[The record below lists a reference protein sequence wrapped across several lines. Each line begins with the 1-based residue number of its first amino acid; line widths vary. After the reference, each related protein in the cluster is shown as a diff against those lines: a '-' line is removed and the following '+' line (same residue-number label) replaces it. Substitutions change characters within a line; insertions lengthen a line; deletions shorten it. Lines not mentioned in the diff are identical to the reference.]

1 MKTKTKTMATNE
13 TSTEMTKK
21 DFQFFLT
28 KESGATDGYSKFVTL
43 QPVNKSTKAG
53 YYVEMSQLSKVDWT
67 AKIDDFDANTVTW
80 NYLHTF
86 GSKKEM
92 KNYKPNV
99 PGLLFNKPKLQIVLK
114 SPLLVREKYGVGSGL
129 RQIIGIFSD
138 PEVKKKFDDDRA
150 HGAAANITQTHYSTK
165 YEVVTKYLVYILDMN
180 NRRCHKTPMVLIMKG
195 LNGVNFADRLKDFE
209 RDMTECLKAVTGDN
223 TPYKMNEKFFGTCIF
238 EPDLIYS
245 REGIN
250 DTQVVWVDSYTK
262 PTYKNAEEALLWMNQ
277 LSIPAEDRASTWADQ
292 GIFDDYIN
300 MHSLMEQKDTGGA
313 YGLAPGVEVKPNDR
327 AAALPSA
334 DADGVI
340 AEVMAT
346 GEDASL

>member
-1 MKTKTKTMATNE
+1 MKIKETMANE

-28 KESGATDGYSKFVTL
+28 KEAGATDGYSKFVTM
-43 QPVNKSTKAG
+43 QPVNKSDKAG
-53 YYVEMSQLSKVDWT
+53 YFVQMDQLSKIDWT

-86 GSKKEM
+86 GTKKDI
-92 KNYKPNV
+92 KSYRPNI
-99 PGLLFNKPKLQIVLK
+99 PGLLFNKPKIQIVLR
-114 SPLLVREKYGVGSGL
+114 SPLLVREKHNIGSGL
-129 RQIIGIFSD
+129 RQIIGTFND
-138 PEVKKKFDDDRA
+138 PEVKKKFDDDK
-150 HGAAANITQTHYSTK
+150 GQIAAASITNSHYSSK

-195 LNGVNFADRLKDFE
+195 LNGVNFADRLKEFE
-209 RDMTECLKAVTGDN
+209 KDMTECLKTVTGDS

-245 REGIN
+245 REGMN

-262 PTYKNAEEALLWMNQ
+262 PIYKTAEEALMWMNQ
-277 LSIPAEDRASTWADQ
+277 LSIPAEDRASTWEDQ
-292 GIFDDYIN
+292 GAFDDYIN

-327 AAALPSA
+327 ATALPSA
-334 DADGVI
+334 DAVT
-340 AEVMAT
+340 AEVVAT
-346 GEDASL
+346 GEDARL